1 METERNLIEPDDV
14 KTKVKYNEMQA
25 GLDLGFEKTLANTI
39 PKVETDIF
47 QGESNLNSDG
57 GEQ

>member
-14 KTKVKYNEMQA
+14 KAKAKYNDLQA

-47 QGESNLNSDG
+47 QGESNLNSDR
-57 GEQ
+57 GEH